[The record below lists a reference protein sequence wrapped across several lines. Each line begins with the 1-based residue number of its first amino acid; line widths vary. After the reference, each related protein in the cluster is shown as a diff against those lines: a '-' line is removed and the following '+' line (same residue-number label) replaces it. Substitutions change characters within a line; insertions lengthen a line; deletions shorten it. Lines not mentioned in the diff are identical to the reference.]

1 MKITYLYEEYA
12 YVMEKPVVSFDLIID
27 TSKKTAEI
35 RSDYLSKLGRS
46 PEVLTLTEKICK
58 YIEENIYVYQLA
70 FEALE
75 SDSLNIRVSTV
86 IRIWIESDNNTRTR
100 AIVDVNNSEGI
111 NVVSTFI
118 DFLNE
123 VLKDVRIKISINDIF
138 LCGRS
143 IGTKDLPF
151 LPFL

>member
-12 YVMEKPVVSFDLIID
+12 YVMEEPIVSFNLIID
-27 TSKKTAEI
+27 TSKKTVEI
-35 RSDYLSKLGRS
+35 RSDYLFKLRRS

-58 YIEENIYVYQLA
+58 YIEENIHVYQLS

-75 SDSLNIRVSTV
+75 PDSLNIRLSSV
-86 IRIWIESDNNTRTR
+86 IRIWIESDNNTRTQ
-100 AIVDVNNSEGI
+100 AIVVENNSVGI

-118 DFLNE
+118 NFLNE
-123 VLKDVRIKISINDIF
+123 VLKDIRIKISINDIF
-138 LCGRS
+138 LCGSS

-151 LPFL
+151 